1 MAEPVLKVDATGA
14 AGASLA
20 ENVDG
25 LNERQRSAFGADL
38 AADSSQPA
46 ANNGAESRGWL

>member
-14 AGASLA
+14 APASLA

-25 LNERQRSAFGADL
+25 LNERQRTAFGADL
-38 AADSSQPA
+38 AATPQTPQSQWSGIA
-46 ANNGAESRGWL
+46 GLG